1 LEVEEQ
7 EDLGNMEIEK
17 IEALKDKHIDPSRI
31 FYEKSGYSY
40 VTYYYLIDVVCTSKY
55 NVKAV
60 CVDMEGDLVEVDL
73 YKLKAA
79 SSNPIPKALSEIARK
94 NK

>member
-1 LEVEEQ
+1 MEVEEQ

-17 IEALKDKHIDPSRI
+17 IEALKDKHIDSSRI

-60 CVDMEGDLVEVDL
+60 CRHGRRFSRSRLVQVESCIFKS
-73 YKLKAA
+73 YPKSLK
-79 SSNPIPKALSEIARK
+79 
-94 NK
+94 